1 MMGTSAHVWGE
12 APFTALLEEKCSAHM
27 PGTREWVFTQWREW
41 LEQEDDEDNG
51 CGVGGL
57 ACRIPLFPSDHLHH
71 ALYRLAVQSARH
83 ITVRSAVARCPATRH
98 DTLSAPAPRPE
109 SV

>member
-1 MMGTSAHVWGE
+1 M
-12 APFTALLEEKCSAHM
+12 
-27 PGTREWVFTQWREW
+27 
-41 LEQEDDEDNG
+41 EQEDDEDNG
-51 CGVGGL
+51 CGVGGF
-57 ACRIPLFPSDHLHH
+57 ACRIPLFPSDHLHL

-83 ITVRSAVARCPATRH
+83 ISVRKGAVARCPATRH